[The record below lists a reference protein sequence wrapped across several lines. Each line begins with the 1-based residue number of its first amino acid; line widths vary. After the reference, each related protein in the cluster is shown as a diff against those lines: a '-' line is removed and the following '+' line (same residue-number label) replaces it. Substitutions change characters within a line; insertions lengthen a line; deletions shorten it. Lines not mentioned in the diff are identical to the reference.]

1 MRPWDRQRA
10 VGGGSPFR
18 LWFMSPGDTLCTG
31 SGRVPAAWGR
41 RSVASR
47 ASWSPGERRELL
59 NFICKM
65 SFTRALLEETKCDVL
80 TANSEWGL
88 SCLLGL
94 RLV

>member
-1 MRPWDRQRA
+1 MA
-10 VGGGSPFR
+10 
-18 LWFMSPGDTLCTG
+18 
-31 SGRVPAAWGR
+31 SGAT
-41 RSVASR
+41 
-47 ASWSPGERRELL
+47 WSPGERRELL